1 MLRSTARVAVLSL
14 LAAAAA
20 LPAAWGTT
28 AVERTE
34 SDLIQEAALI
44 VTGHCTRLQS
54 QWVGRTLVT
63 LATVQVTESL
73 KGSPG
78 STVTVVLPG
87 GVDSNR
93 KIPVAMSYPAAP
105 QIYQQEDVLL
115 FLVPEDLVAGGYS
128 IAGFSQGKLTLAESS
143 QGKKVATQDLS
154 ALNLQG
160 RTGSLRHGTAKT
172 IDLDEL
178 RQRIRQTPD
187 AGRER

>member
-1 MLRSTARVAVLSL
+1 MLRSTARVVVLSL

-20 LPAAWGTT
+20 IPAAWGTT

-34 SDLIQEAALI
+34 SDMVQEAALI
-44 VTGHCTRLQS
+44 VTGHCTQLQS
-54 QWVGRTLVT
+54 QWAGKTLVT
-63 LATVQVTESL
+63 LATIQVTEAL

-78 STVTVVLPG
+78 STVTVALPG
-87 GVDSNR
+87 GVDANR

-105 QIYQQEDVLL
+105 QIYNQENVLL
-115 FLVPEDLVAGGYS
+115 FLVPQDLVAGSYS
-128 IAGFSQGKLTLAESS
+128 IVGFSQGKLTVAEDA

-160 RTGSLRHGTAKT
+160 RTGTIRRGTAKT
-172 IDLDEL
+172 ISLDEL
-178 RQRIRQTPD
+178 RQRIRQIEA

>member
-1 MLRSTARVAVLSL
+1 MLRSTVRAVLIL
-14 LAAAAA
+14 LIAVLAV
-20 LPAAWGTT
+20 PAAWATT

-34 SDLIQEAALI
+34 TDMVQESALI
-44 VTGHCTRLQS
+44 VTGHCTSLRS

-63 LATVQVTESL
+63 LATIQVTEAL

-78 STVTVVLPG
+78 ATVTVALPG
-87 GVDSNR
+87 GVDANR

-115 FLVPEDLVAGGYS
+115 FLIPEDLVAGSYS
-128 IAGFSQGKLTLAESS
+128 IVGFSQGKFTLAEGP

-160 RTGSLRHGTAKT
+160 RNGSLRHGAAKT
-172 IDLDEL
+172 IQLDEL
-178 RQRIRQTPD
+178 RQRIRQTPA

>member
-1 MLRSTARVAVLSL
+1 MLRSTARVVVLSL

-34 SDLIQEAALI
+34 SDMIQESALV
-44 VTGHCTRLQS
+44 VTGHCTGLQS
-54 QWVGRTLVT
+54 QWAGRTLVT
-63 LATVQVTESL
+63 LATIQVTEAL

-105 QIYQQEDVLL
+105 QIYQKEDVLL
-115 FLVPEDLVAGGYS
+115 FLVPEDLVAGGYA
-128 IAGFSQGKLTLAESS
+128 IAGFSQGKLTLATDAR
-143 QGKKVATQDLS
+143 GKKVATQDLS

-160 RTGSLRHGTAKT
+160 RNGSLRRGAAKT
-172 IDLDEL
+172 IQLDEL
-178 RQRIRQTPD
+178 RRRIRQTSA

>member
-1 MLRSTARVAVLSL
+1 MLRSTARVVVLSL
-14 LAAAAA
+14 LAAAVA
-20 LPAAWGTT
+20 LPAAWSTT

-34 SDLIQEAALI
+34 SDMVQESALI
-44 VTGHCTRLQS
+44 VTGHCTGLQS

-63 LATVQVTESL
+63 LATVQVTEAL
-73 KGSPG
+73 KGSVG

-105 QIYQQEDVLL
+105 QIYHQENVLL
-115 FLVPEDLVAGGYS
+115 FLVPEDLVANGYA
-128 IAGFSQGKLTLAESS
+128 IAGFSQGKFTLAEGP

-154 ALNLQG
+154 ALNLLG
-160 RTGSLRHGTAKT
+160 RSGSLRRGTAKT
-172 IDLDEL
+172 IDLEEL